1 MPALLDP
8 PPIQSPLNQ
17 GSSMRPPVPNDVG
30 LFSGPWIRWFNDVY
44 VKITSG
50 SGGGGSSASYVDE
63 ISLTADTLIT
73 SPVASPN
80 EGDILTLFITE
91 DSTGGWQITY
101 DPGPPEFKLVT
112 VNDIDSTANMVNV
125 QQFVCRSDGNWWL
138 TGLIPGRLE

>member
-1 MPALLDP
+1 VIKDA
-8 PPIQSPLNQ
+8 PIRNPINQ
-17 GSSMRPPVPNDVG
+17 GASLNVGESIDRG
-30 LFSGPWIRWFNDVY
+30 LFTKPWIQWFRSVTQAINGG
-44 VKITSG
+44 G
-50 SGGGGSSASYVDE
+50 SGGSSASYVDE
-63 ISLTADTLIT
+63 ISLTSDTLIT
-73 SPVASPN
+73 SPILSPN

-112 VNDIDSTANMVNV
+112 VNDIDSQPNMVNV